1 MTRRR
6 RALAA
11 VAAAFAL
18 FFAQMAVSAHACF
31 PHEQP
36 ASAGS
41 PAHPAGCGGA
51 TVPVPSTDS
60 DNLCAEHCHYGSASF
75 DNESVAPAVADATG
89 PVLRVESPAEA
100 PAARE
105 RLAWRVA
112 PVAAPPPPAILFG
125 VLRI

>member
-6 RALAA
+6 RVLAA

-31 PHEQP
+31 PHERP
-36 ASAGS
+36 ASARS
-41 PAHPAGCGGA
+41 AAHPVGCAEASVPGQS
-51 TVPVPSTDS
+51 TVS
-60 DNLCAEHCHYGSASF
+60 DNLCAEHCHYGNASF
-75 DNESVAPAVADATG
+75 DNASVAPAVADAAG
-89 PVLRVESPAEA
+89 PVLRVEL
-100 PAARE
+100 PAAVLAAQA